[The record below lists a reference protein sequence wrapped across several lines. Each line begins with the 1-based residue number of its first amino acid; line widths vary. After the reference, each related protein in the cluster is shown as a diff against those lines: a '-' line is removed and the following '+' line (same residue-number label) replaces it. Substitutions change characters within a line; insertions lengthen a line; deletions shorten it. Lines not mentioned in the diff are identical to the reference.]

1 MPLVERMTIAGVGL
15 IGGSLAAA
23 ARRAGLVGEVLGF
36 GRTAANLAVARERG
50 LVDRIVTDDAAAAD
64 TDLIVLATPVETC
77 APLAARF
84 RRYARPTTVVTDVGS
99 VKGTLVAAL
108 ERAWGDGGDGAGG
121 VVGAHP
127 IAGSEASGAGAAQA
141 DLFRERL
148 CILTPTAR
156 TPAPALRLVRSLWE
170 GVGAR
175 IEEMS
180 PETHDAILARVSHLP
195 HVLAYALVRAVTDR
209 QADGRRLLDYVGSG
223 FLDVTRI
230 AASPAEVWRDIALA
244 NRPALTAA
252 LAEMRLALDELV
264 TLINAGDARALEE
277 ALATAATVRRGLGAK
292 G

>member
-36 GRTAANLAVARERG
+36 GRTAANLAVAHERG
-50 LVDRIVTDDAAAAD
+50 LIDRIVTDDVAAAD
-64 TDLIVLATPVETC
+64 ADLIVLATPVETC
-77 APLAARF
+77 ARLAERF
-84 RRYARPTTVVTDVGS
+84 RRHARPGTVVTDVGS

-108 ERAWGDGGDGAGG
+108 ERVWGDGSGG

-127 IAGSEASGAGAAQA
+127 IAGSEASGAAAAQA

-209 QADGRRLLDYVGSG
+209 QADGHRLLDYVGTG

-230 AASPAEVWRDIALA
+230 AASPAEVWRDIVLA

-277 ALATAATVRRGLGAK
+277 ALATAADVRRGLGAK

>member
-23 ARRAGLVGEVLGF
+23 ARNAGLVGEVLGF

-64 TDLIVLATPVETC
+64 ADLIVLATPVETC
-77 APLAARF
+77 APLAERF
-84 RRYARPTTVVTDVGS
+84 RRHARPTTVVTDVGS

-108 ERAWGDGGDGAGG
+108 ERAWGDGAGG

-127 IAGSEASGAGAAQA
+127 IAGSEASGAAAAQP

-175 IEEMS
+175 VEEMS

-195 HVLAYALVRAVTDR
+195 HVLAYALVRAVADR
-209 QADGRRLLDYVGSG
+209 QADGRRLLDYVGTG
-223 FLDVTRI
+223 FLDATRI
-230 AASPAEVWRDIALA
+230 AASPAEVWRDIVLA

-264 TLINAGDARALEE
+264 TLINAGDGRALEE
-277 ALATAATVRRGLGAK
+277 ALATAADVRRGLGAK

>member
-64 TDLIVLATPVETC
+64 VDLIVLATPVETC
-77 APLAARF
+77 TALAERF
-84 RRYARPTTVVTDVGS
+84 RRHARASTVVTDVGS

-108 ERAWGDGGDGAGG
+108 ERVWRDGAGG

-127 IAGSEASGAGAAQA
+127 IAGSEASGAAAAQV
-141 DLFRERL
+141 DLFRDRL

-156 TPAPALRLVRSLWE
+156 TPPAALALVRTLWE

-175 IEEMS
+175 VEEMS

-195 HVLAYALVRAVTDR
+195 HVLAYALMRAVAGR
-209 QADGRRLLDYVGSG
+209 EAEGRRLLDYVGTG

-230 AASPAEVWRDIALA
+230 AASPAEVWRDILLA
-244 NRPALTAA
+244 NRPALGAA
-252 LAEMRLALDELV
+252 LAEMQVALDELV
-264 TLINAGDARALEE
+264 ALVEAGDAAGLE
-277 ALATAATVRRGLGAK
+277 AVLAAAARVRRGLG
-292 G
+292 GRP